1 MFVGSTNGRTSGP
14 WVPDAR
20 RTDAAARGDS
30 VSHDIMQSALE
41 QVALHCA
48 HEIDTYQ
55 TCVDANPNTWQG
67 ECADLKAAL
76 NACAAKHSG
85 LVNALKQKC
94 QGEIEQY
101 ERCLKANAGS
111 PETCMPHLERLWAC
125 SEQGLSQSQHTCG
138 PDCKH

>member
-1 MFVGSTNGRTSGP
+1 
-14 WVPDAR
+14 
-20 RTDAAARGDS
+20 
-30 VSHDIMQSALE
+30 MQSALE
-41 QVALHCA
+41 QVALHCS
-48 HEIDTYQ
+48 HEVELYQ
-55 TCVDANPNTWQG
+55 ACVDAKPDTWQT

-76 NACAAKHSG
+76 TSCAAKHSG

-111 PETCMPHLERLWAC
+111 PDTCMPHLERLWAC
-125 SEQGLSQSQHTCG
+125 SEGVSPQQQQHTCG